1 MDRSRRRRRPVLLA
15 LIEPFLPL
23 SFSPPAGDWLTAKPG
38 RNPLVFL
45 RVLTASADI
54 PPAPPLSSLLPRWGR
69 ARAAVPGSQPQA
81 GTLFSTMFKSDAS

>member
-54 PPAPPLSSLLPRWGR
+54 PPAPPPFISPAALGVSQGRRPRL
-69 ARAAVPGSQPQA
+69 AAPGWNFIFYHVQERR
-81 GTLFSTMFKSDAS
+81 